1 MESPP
6 KFPVTNALFRTI
18 REYCEDEEIKDFDR
32 LQNIIITGGAANF
45 SRFSRPFWRDGQ
57 V

>member
-32 LQNIIITGGAANF
+32 L
-45 SRFSRPFWRDGQ
+45 
-57 V
+57 